1 MDAVDHRSD
10 QRTPPVK
17 PGYSP
22 LLAWTALGLV
32 YVVWGSTYLGLRVAV
47 DTLPPFAM
55 VGVRFLLAGA
65 LLYVLTLRG
74 TRPTR
79 AHWRAA
85 AVSGGLLVAAN
96 AIVAWAEIEI
106 PSGIAAL
113 VVATVPLFMTVLD
126 AALDRRRLD
135 GRVVAGLA
143 LGLGG
148 VALLVGP
155 GGGGA
160 GALPVG
166 PLLAIVL
173 AALLW
178 AAGSVYA
185 GRTASPERP
194 LVGVALQMLTGGA
207 LLCVA
212 AVFTGDFAAFDPAA
226 VSGASL
232 AALVYLVLIGSLVGF
247 TAYVWTLRALRLD
260 VAATYAFVNPVV
272 AVALGWLILDE
283 RLTATTLVAGA
294 VVVAGVA
301 LIVSSRGRSRRRGAA
316 ADTPEPAT
324 AATRT

>member
-1 MDAVDHRSD
+1 MDATDTRM
-10 QRTPPVK
+10 PPVK

-65 LLYVLTLRG
+65 LLYLVTLRG
-74 TRPTR
+74 ERPTR

-96 AIVAWAEIEI
+96 GIVAWAEIVI
-106 PSGIAAL
+106 PSGVAAL
-113 VVATVPLFMTVLD
+113 VVATVPLFMTVFD

-155 GGGGA
+155 GGGA
-160 GALPVG
+160 SGALPVG
-166 PLLAIVL
+166 PLLAIVF

-178 AAGSVYA
+178 AVGSVYA

-194 LVGVALQMLTGGA
+194 LVGVGLQMLTGGA
-207 LLCVA
+207 LLCLIA
-212 AVFTGDFAAFDPAA
+212 AIGGDFAAFDPSA

-232 AALVYLVLIGSLVGF
+232 AALVYLVLVGSLVGF
-247 TAYVWTLRALRLD
+247 TAYVWTLRAMRLD

-272 AVALGWLILDE
+272 AVALGWLVLDE
-283 RLTATTLVAGA
+283 RLTATTLLAGA

-301 LIVSSRGRSRRRGAA
+301 LIVSSRGHGGGRPRR
-316 ADTPEPAT
+316 ADTAAPEP